1 MYGKGFG
8 GRVAPIRVGEELDVK
23 IEGIGE
29 KGDGIA
35 RIQGFVLFVPGVK
48 NGDEVRVRVIKVLHR
63 VGFAEVVDGDKKA
76 KKTKP
81 KVEEETEEDIEEES
95 EEAPID
101 TEDFGEE

>member
-1 MYGKGFG
+1 MYGKDFG

-48 NGDEVRVRVIKVLHR
+48 KEDEVRVRVTRVLHR
-63 VGFAEVVDGDKKA
+63 VGFAEVVGGDKKA

-81 KVEEETEEDIEEES
+81 RVEEETEEDIEEES
-95 EEAPID
+95 EDAPID